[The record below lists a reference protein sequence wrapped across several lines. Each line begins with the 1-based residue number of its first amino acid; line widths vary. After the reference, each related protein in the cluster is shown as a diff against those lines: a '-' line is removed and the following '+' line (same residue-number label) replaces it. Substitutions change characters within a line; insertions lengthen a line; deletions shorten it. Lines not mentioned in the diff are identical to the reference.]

1 MAISYHCQKHL
12 PNGLIFKYKNET
24 MAILEKIL
32 EAIYTILKLD
42 LNQDESYLKGIEMVD
57 ILKINTLEIQNIS
70 KTNR

>member
-1 MAISYHCQKHL
+1 
-12 PNGLIFKYKNET
+12 

>member
-1 MAISYHCQKHL
+1 MAISYHCQEHL